1 MTPELRPLTE
11 PRLRRLY
18 REHVAE
24 DFPPAERRPLS
35 AILRLRR
42 RGDYDTWGV
51 FDGDA
56 LAAYAFL
63 WRGADCALLDYLA
76 VCRDARGQGYGTRAL
91 ELVKGQYGPV
101 PLLAEVEAPEKSAP
115 PGENAL
121 RQRRLNFY
129 QRAGFAPLGYQAVLF
144 GVRYAMLS
152 WPAAGPKEAER
163 LQAAHRALY
172 QSEVPP
178 LLFRRVIH
186 IPAEK
191 PVPARKD

>member
-101 PLLAEVEAPEKSAP
+101 PLLAEVEAPEESAP

-129 QRAGFAPLGYQAVLF
+129 QQAGFAPLGYQAVLF
-144 GVRYAMLS
+144 GVRYDMLS
-152 WPAAGPKEAER
+152 WPAAGPGLPER

-178 LLFRRVIH
+178 LLFRRVIR
-186 IPAEK
+186 IPAEA
-191 PVPARKD
+191 PTTARKD

>member
-11 PRLRRLY
+11 PRLRQLY

-101 PLLAEVEAPEKSAP
+101 PLLAEVEAPEESAP

-152 WPAAGPKEAER
+152 WPAAGPQEAER

>member
-1 MTPELRPLTE
+1 MWPGIS
-11 PRLRRLY
+11 RLRSGAPLR
-18 REHVAE
+18 HP
-24 DFPPAERRPLS
+24 PPA
-35 AILRLRR
+35 R

-56 LAAYAFL
+56 WPAYAFL

-76 VCRDARGQGYGTRAL
+76 VCRDARGQGHGTRAL

-101 PLLAEVEAPEKSAP
+101 PLLAEVRPRRRARRRGRTPM
-115 PGENAL
+115 
-121 RQRRLNFY
+121 RQRRLHFY
-129 QRAGFAPLGYQAVLF
+129 RRGRFAPLGYRCAWF

-152 WPAAGPKEAER
+152 WPAADSREGER

-186 IPAEK
+186 IPTEK
-191 PVPARKD
+191 PTPARKD

>member
-76 VCRDARGQGYGTRAL
+76 VCRGARGQGYGTRAL

-152 WPAAGPKEAER
+152 WPAAGPQEAER

-191 PVPARKD
+191 PAPARKD

>member
-152 WPAAGPKEAER
+152 WPAAGPQEAER

-186 IPAEK
+186 IPAEE
-191 PVPARKD
+191 PAPARKD